1 MQGYAWPF
9 YKPVDAEMLGLHDY
23 YEIIKKPMDLGSIK
37 VKITMEM
44 AIYEKKNKK
53 KRPTKIDTTLK
64 KLLEF

>member
-44 AIYEKKNKK
+44 AIYEKKTK

>member
-1 MQGYAWPF
+1 LQGYAWPF

-44 AIYEKKNKK
+44 AIYEKKKQKK
-53 KRPTKIDTTLK
+53 TTHK
-64 KLLEF
+64 N